1 MAKKA
6 TVKTA
11 GSSVKASAPKSNA
24 KVFEFSKLNDFLSKE
39 VNPIGSLVE
48 TNEFINTKE
57 FISSGIYVLDAA
69 LSTKLVGGGIPNNKV
84 IGIGGE
90 SGCLYPT
97 EKLNIYTMKTKNKN
111 RSVYGKEN
119 LES

>member
-6 TVKTA
+6 TT
-11 GSSVKASAPKSNA
+11 KAAATNLPA
-24 KVFEFSKLNDFLSKE
+24 KKQFEFSKLNEFLTKE
-39 VNPIGSLVE
+39 VNPEGSLIEV
-48 TNEFINTKE
+48 NEFINTKE
-57 FISSGIYVLDAA
+57 LISSGVYALDAL
-69 LSTKLVGGGIPNNKV
+69 LSTKLLGGGIPNNKV

-97 EKLNIYTMKTKNKN
+97 EKLNVYVMRTKTKKRNI
-111 RSVYGKEN
+111 YGQEN

>member
-6 TVKTA
+6 TVKTT
-11 GSSVKASAPKSNA
+11 GSVAKASAPKSNA

-39 VNPIGSLVE
+39 VNPIGSLIE
-48 TNEFINTKE
+48 TNDFINTKE

-84 IGIGGE
+84 VGIGGE
-90 SGCLYPT
+90 SGCVVPT
-97 EKLNIYTMKTKNKN
+97 EKLNIYVMKTKNKIRN
-111 RSVYGKEN
+111 VYGKEN
-119 LES
+119 MES

>member
-6 TVKTA
+6 TAKPAVSTSKTT
-11 GSSVKASAPKSNA
+11 APKSNA

-39 VNPIGSLVE
+39 VNPIGSLIE
-48 TNEFINTKE
+48 TNDFINTKE

-69 LSTKLVGGGIPNNKV
+69 LSTRLVGGGIPNNKV
-84 IGIGGE
+84 VGIGGE

-97 EKLNIYTMKTKNKN
+97 EKLNVYVMRTKNKTRN
-111 RSVYGKEN
+111 VYGTEN